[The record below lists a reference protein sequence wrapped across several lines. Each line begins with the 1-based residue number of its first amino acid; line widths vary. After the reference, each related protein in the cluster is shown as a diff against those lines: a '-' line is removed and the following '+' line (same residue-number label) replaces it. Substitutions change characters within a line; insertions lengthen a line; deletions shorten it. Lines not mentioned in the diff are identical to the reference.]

1 MSKSNPMHHGGIPQM
16 PLTKATGI
24 RLPVA
29 LHAKLGR
36 MAIQQHRTFS
46 NLVIHILQQH
56 VKELEI
62 DENSDT

>member
-1 MSKSNPMHHGGIPQM
+1 M
-16 PLTKATGI
+16 PLTKPTGI

-36 MAIQQHRTFS
+36 MALQQHRSFS

-56 VKELEI
+56 VKEIEI
-62 DENSDT
+62 DEHSST

>member
-1 MSKSNPMHHGGIPQM
+1 M